1 MRVQRTRSSPPRSPL
16 TPTLRPLGSLTS
28 LQVAVGA
35 LALFS
40 SCRSAAPPKPAE
52 PSVTGRATYEAVME
66 PSVETS
72 TQVTQRLFIPA
83 EPGDANRPPRYP
95 EELLGLKL
103 PPQKIVVRISLDERG
118 RIADVK
124 SIPGASEADSNY
136 REAFEAAIRTAID
149 GWRFKPAVQRTFVDS
164 PDDGSGKPPYKML
177 KAETPVPT
185 YFDIRFVFEVSDGK
199 GLVRQAQ

>member
-1 MRVQRTRSSPPRSPL
+1 MGSP
-16 TPTLRPLGSLTS
+16 TS
-28 LQVAVGA
+28 LRVAVGA